1 MFKTDTLRAADEV
14 FLSSTAG
21 GVMPVTTLDGQTV
34 GNGKPG
40 IITTLLRNR
49 YWEAHD
55 EERWTT
61 PVEYPADV

>member
-1 MFKTDTLRAADEV
+1 
-14 FLSSTAG
+14 
-21 GVMPVTTLDGQTV
+21 MPVTLLDGQTV

-55 EERWTT
+55 EDRWST
-61 PVEYPADV
+61 PVDYSAGAENTDCHD